1 MPKAQSILLQAAA
14 AIVLTTLTSPAQAA
28 VGVRITI
35 HNLAPTN
42 SISFAPL
49 RYGFNSGKFD
59 AFNLGST
66 ATAPIISV
74 AEGGSGSAWL
84 PAFAAADPTA
94 VLGSLGGA
102 LTPGSTV
109 QSGLITV
116 DPNVNAFFTFG
127 SMVIPSN
134 DFFIG
139 NDDPQEYRLFDA
151 QGRLTLKS
159 INVTASEIW
168 NAGSEAFDP
177 ANAAFLVGGN
187 NSLRTP
193 ENGVVGFNF
202 SELAGFNGLT
212 TAAGY
217 VFTSG
222 LRADQNVY
230 RITFSATPEP
240 ASWAMMILGF
250 GATGW
255 SLRRRR
261 GAYTTQLVTT

>member
-1 MPKAQSILLQAAA
+1 MPKAQSLLLQAAA
-14 AIVLTTLTSPAQAA
+14 AIVLTTLTAPAQAA

-35 HNLAPTN
+35 QNLSPTN

-49 RYGFNSGKFD
+49 RYGFNSGVFD
-59 AFNLGST
+59 SFNVGAT
-66 ATAPIISV
+66 ATTPIISV
-74 AEGGSGSAWL
+74 AEGGSGSAWF

-109 QSGLITV
+109 QSGIITV

-151 QGRLTLKS
+151 NGRLALKS

-177 ANAAFLVGGN
+177 ANAAFLVGGT

-217 VFTSG
+217 EFSSG
-222 LRADQNVY
+222 LRANQNVY
-230 RITFSATPEP
+230 RISFSATPEP
-240 ASWAMMILGF
+240 GTWAMMILGF

-261 GAYTTQLVTT
+261 AAAIAT

>member
-1 MPKAQSILLQAAA
+1 MLLPAAA

-35 HNLAPTN
+35 QNLSPTN
-42 SISFAPL
+42 SVSFAPL
-49 RYGFNSGKFD
+49 RYGFNSGVFD
-59 AFNLGST
+59 AFNVGAT

-109 QSGLITV
+109 QSGIITV

-127 SMVIPSN
+127 SMIIPSN

-139 NDDPQEYRLFDA
+139 NDDPREYRLFDA
-151 QGRLTLKS
+151 NGRLALKS
-159 INVTASEIW
+159 INVKASEIW

-193 ENGVVGFNF
+193 ENGVVGFDF

-217 VFTSG
+217 VFNSQ
-222 LRADQNVY
+222 LRADQDVY
-230 RITFSATPEP
+230 RISFSATPEP
-240 ASWAMMILGF
+240 GTWAMMILGF
-250 GATGW
+250 GAAGW
-255 SLRRRR
+255 RIRRRR
-261 GAYTTQLVTT
+261 AAEAFQSIAI